1 MADQLDKI
9 VQVTIER
16 RTRVPG
22 MKSFS
27 EHLVVDEFSP
37 VGITPVFDPEHR
49 VRVFGS
55 LDEIA
60 AAGFSPEGFVYRA
73 AAKQYSQSPH
83 IGNLYVGWKIPG
95 GLYRAYAFADRRF
108 VSGNILHWQV
118 GTAQMPDISFDEE
131 GSHQAVIDRI
141 LSVFNED
148 FGNECRLK
156 QEGDLKLSFY
166 GGWKVSQMSVEGG
179 ASQPSIAWKNSG
191 GDAADVSGSN
201 CVIAPDA
208 SWTAALTKIK
218 EQNDEWY
225 AVSVSARRMDN
236 QQECA
241 LWVQANEKLCILT
254 SGDDLLPNAETGDI
268 AAWAKLNNLDRVA
281 VFYHPDAK
289 LADAAAD
296 ALSASDPVPEAAY
309 FGKMLTKQPGSPT
322 WKFKELQSVPAYEL
336 SQGQVK
342 NVEDKN
348 ATWYMST
355 ADVPMTSNGQVASG
369 EYIDVIHGLDWLK
382 ARIQNLVF
390 TALIGVDKVPFT
402 DEGIQMVVSP
412 LKAALEEAKKNGI
425 LASYEVEYPAAADVS
440 ITDKGR
446 RFLPDVDFNG
456 VLAGAIHATKIKG
469 VVTL

>member
-16 RTRVPG
+16 QTRVPS

-27 EHLVVDEFSP
+27 EHLVAAEFSP

-49 VRVFGS
+49 VRIFGS

-60 AAGFSPEGFVYRA
+60 AAGFPTDSFVYRA
-73 AAKQYSQSPH
+73 ASKQYSQSRH

-95 GLYRAYAFADRRF
+95 GI
-108 VSGNILHWQV
+108 NITT
-118 GTAQMPDISFDEE
+118 G
-131 GSHQAVIDRI
+131 I
-141 LSVFNED
+141 LSVPLTTGQN
-148 FGNECRLK
+148 
-156 QEGDLKLSFY
+156 
-166 GGWKVSQMSVEGG
+166 
-179 ASQPSIAWKNSG
+179 IAWSVNGTTMPGIAFDTEGSSEKCLDRMVEELNDEFG
-191 GDAADVSGSN
+191 TVFTAKKIDAKTITLYGAAATVSVTISGSTPPTMTFT
-201 CVIAPDA
+201 VKAIPADA
-208 SWTAALTKIK
+208 NWTAALTKIK
-218 EQNDEWY
+218 EQNNDWY
-225 AVSVSARRMDN
+225 AISVFARMMDN

-241 LWVQANEKLCILT
+241 QWIEANEKLGILT
-254 SGDDLLPNAETGDI
+254 SGDDLLPNEETGDI

-289 LADAAAD
+289 LAEATAD
-296 ALSASDPVPEAAY
+296 ILATSDPIPEAAY
-309 FGKMLTKQPGSPT
+309 FGKMLTKQPGSAT
-322 WKFKELQSVPAYEL
+322 WKFKELQNVPTYEL

-348 ATWYMST
+348 ATWYMTT

-390 TALIGVDKVPFT
+390 TALNGVDKVPYT
-402 DEGIQMVVSP
+402 DEGVQMVVSP
-412 LKAALEEAKKNGI
+412 LKAALEEGKNNKI
-425 LASYEVEYPAAADVS
+425 LASYEITFPAVADVS
-440 ITDKGR
+440 VADKGE
-446 RFLPDVDFNG
+446 RFLPDVDFSG
-456 VLAGAIHATKIKG
+456 VLAGAIHSTKIKG